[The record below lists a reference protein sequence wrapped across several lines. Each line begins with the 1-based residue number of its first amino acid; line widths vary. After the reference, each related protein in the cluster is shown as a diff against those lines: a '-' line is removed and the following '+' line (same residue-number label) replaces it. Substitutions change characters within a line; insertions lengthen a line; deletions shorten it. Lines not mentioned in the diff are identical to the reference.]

1 MIMNIKTVCV
11 VGGGSMG
18 RQIALNTA
26 KYDFE
31 VYMTDSN
38 KDVCAQAKAWA
49 DDYLAGR
56 VAKGRM
62 TQEEVDAIAARFH
75 ITEDLAEAAKNADL
89 VIEAIFEN
97 EAAKHQVFQNLN
109 KLAPRHAILATNSST
124 MVSSI
129 FKDDVD
135 DSGRVANLHYFNP
148 ALVMELTE
156 VVKGDHTSEETA
168 QVLMDFSKATGKHP
182 VLIRKEVE
190 KFIVNRIITA
200 IANEAYWL
208 VENGY
213 CSFEDVDIACE
224 KGAGQKMG
232 PFRSKDLTGID
243 LNFKMMQEKYDKT
256 GEKPLGYD
264 LFKEQYDKGRYGRKT
279 GHGFYDYE

>member
-1 MIMNIKTVCV
+1 MKIKTVCV
-11 VGGGSMG
+11 VGGGLMG

-31 VYMTDSN
+31 VFLTDSN
-38 KDVCAQAKAWA
+38 PDVCRQAADWA
-49 DDYLAGR
+49 KDYLAGR
-56 VAKGRM
+56 VTKGRM
-62 TQEEVDAIAARFH
+62 TQEQADEVAARFH
-75 ITEDLAEAAKNADL
+75 ITESFADAVKDADL

-97 EAAKHQVFQNLN
+97 EAAKRDVFRKLN
-109 KLAPRHAILATNSST
+109 ELAPKHAILATNSST

-129 FKDDVD
+129 FKDEVD
-135 DSGRVANLHYFNP
+135 DASRVANLHYFNP

-168 QVLMDFSKATGKHP
+168 QTLMEFSKATGKHP
-182 VLIRKEVE
+182 VLLRKEVE

-213 CSFEDVDIACE
+213 CTFEDVDIACE

-264 LFKEQYDKGRYGRKT
+264 LFKEQFDKGRYGRKT

>member
-1 MIMNIKTVCV
+1 MNIKTVCV
-11 VGGGSMG
+11 VGGGMMG

-31 VYMTDSN
+31 VYVTDSN
-38 KDVCAQAKAWA
+38 EEVCEQAKAWA
-49 DDYLAGR
+49 ADYLAGR
-56 VAKGRM
+56 VTKGRM
-62 TQEEVDAIAARFH
+62 TQEEADTVAARFH
-75 ITEDLAEAAKNADL
+75 VTQDLADAVKNADL

-97 EAAKHQVFQNLN
+97 EDAKHDIFRKLN
-109 KLAPRHAILATNSST
+109 ELAPKHAILATNSST

-135 DSGRVANLHYFNP
+135 DASRVANLHYFNP

-156 VVKGDHTSEETA
+156 VVKGEHTSEDTA
-168 QVLMDFSKATGKHP
+168 QALMDFSAATGKRP
-182 VLIRKEVE
+182 VLLRKEVE
-190 KFIVNRIITA
+190 KFIVNRIISA

-213 CSFEDVDIACE
+213 CTYEDVDMACE
-224 KGAGQKMG
+224 KGAGHKMG

-243 LNFKMMQEKYDKT
+243 RNFLMMQDEYDRT
-256 GEKPLGYD
+256 GKKPLGYD
-264 LFKEQYDKGRYGRKT
+264 LFKEQYDKGRYGRKN
-279 GHGFYDYE
+279 GHGFYDYDT

>member
-1 MIMNIKTVCV
+1 MNIKTVCV
-11 VGGGSMG
+11 VGGGLMG

-31 VYMTDSN
+31 VFLTDSN
-38 KDVCAQAKAWA
+38 SDVCRQAADWA
-49 DDYLAGR
+49 KDYLAGR
-56 VAKGRM
+56 VTKGRM
-62 TQEEVDAIAARFH
+62 TQEQTDAVATRFH
-75 ITEDLAEAAKNADL
+75 ITESFDDAVKNADL

-97 EAAKHQVFQNLN
+97 KAAKHEVFQKLN
-109 KLAPRHAILATNSST
+109 ELAPKHAILATNSST

-135 DSGRVANLHYFNP
+135 DASRVANLHYFNP

-156 VVKGDHTSEETA
+156 VVKGEHTSEETA
-168 QVLMDFSKATGKHP
+168 QALMEFSKATGKHP
-182 VLIRKEVE
+182 VLLRKEVE

-213 CSFEDVDIACE
+213 CTFEDVDIACE

-243 LNFKMMQEKYDKT
+243 LNFRMMQEKYDKT

-264 LFKEQYDKGRYGRKT
+264 LFKEQFDKGRYGRKT

>member
-1 MIMNIKTVCV
+1 MNIKTVCV
-11 VGGGSMG
+11 VGGGMMG

-31 VYMTDSN
+31 VFVTDSN
-38 KDVCAQAKAWA
+38 AEVCRQASAWA
-49 DDYLAGR
+49 ADYLAGR

-62 TQEEVDAIAARFH
+62 TQEQADAVAARFH
-75 ITEDLAEAAKNADL
+75 VTESLAEAVKDADL

-97 EAAKHQVFQNLN
+97 EQAKHDIFRKLN
-109 KLAPRHAILATNSST
+109 ELAPKSAILATNSST

-129 FKDDVD
+129 FAGDVD
-135 DSGRVANLHYFNP
+135 DPSRVANLHYFNP

-156 VVKGDHTSEETA
+156 VVKGEHTGEQTA
-168 QVLMDFSKATGKHP
+168 QALMEFSRATGKHP
-182 VLIRKEVE
+182 VLLRKEVE

-213 CSFEDVDIACE
+213 CTYEDVDIACE

-243 LNFKMMQEKYDKT
+243 RNFLMMQEQYDKT

-264 LFKEQYDKGRYGRKT
+264 LFKAQYDQGRFGRKN

>member
-1 MIMNIKTVCV
+1 MNIKRVCV
-11 VGGGSMG
+11 VGGGMMG

-31 VYMTDSN
+31 VYVTDSN
-38 KDVCAQAKAWA
+38 AEVCEQAKAWA
-49 DDYLAGR
+49 ADYLAGR
-56 VAKGRM
+56 VTKGRM
-62 TQEEVDAIAARFH
+62 TQEQADAVAARFH
-75 ITEDLAEAAKNADL
+75 VTESLEEAAKGADL

-97 EAAKHQVFQNLN
+97 EGAKHDIFQKLN
-109 KLAPRHAILATNSST
+109 ALCRKDAILATNSST

-135 DSGRVANLHYFNP
+135 EPGRVANLHYFNP

-156 VVKGDHTSEETA
+156 VVKGEHTSEETA
-168 QVLMDFSKATGKHP
+168 QALMDFSRATGKHP
-182 VLIRKEVE
+182 VLLRREVE

-213 CSFEDVDIACE
+213 CTYEDVDVACE
-224 KGAGQKMG
+224 KGAGHKMG

-243 LNFKMMQEKYDKT
+243 RNFLMMQDEYDRT
-256 GEKPLGYD
+256 GKKPLGYD
-264 LFKEQYDKGRYGRKT
+264 LFKEQYDKGRYGRKN